1 MGWGMTY
8 KAYCPECL
16 QDYLVNYY
24 PEVDK
29 YYCPKCKVELQFTE
43 KEINHDQ
50 RRETQSIP
58 EGL

>member
-1 MGWGMTY
+1 MTY